1 MGDRETIFIFT
12 GDNGGIY
19 EPLEAPMGCNYPY
32 RGWKS
37 TFEEGGIK
45 APTLLFSTQR
55 TFEHRQI
62 GKLFHITDW
71 FATILGLGSIDVPSS
86 NNKLSL
92 DSLDFSGLL
101 GQDRPEVNRQNF
113 IGGVR

>member
-1 MGDRETIFIFT
+1 
-12 GDNGGIY
+12 
-19 EPLEAPMGCNYPY
+19 MGCNYPY

-101 GQDRPEVNRQNF
+101 GQDRK
-113 IGGVR
+113 GY